1 MTLNIGNKVVY
12 PCQGPCVINSIVE
25 KVVADRPIRFY
36 YLSLLDN
43 GGQLLVPV
51 DKAQAIGVRLLLNKS
66 EIPHLLGGLMQMSD
80 VTSDWKQRAKE
91 NSQLL
96 ASGLALDV
104 AAVVKSLTTLNDRK
118 PLSALESQT
127 LEKARKLLVGEIA
140 AVMNEPW
147 SAAEERVNQA
157 LQASREARVPVTLA
171 V

>member
-1 MTLNIGNKVVY
+1 MTLNVGNKVVY

-25 KVVADRPIRFY
+25 KLVAERPIRFY

-51 DKAQAIGVRLLLNKS
+51 DKAQAIGVRLLLNKV
-66 EIPHLLGGLMQMSD
+66 EIPKLLGNLMKTTD
-80 VTSDWKQRAKE
+80 ITSDWKQRAKE

-96 ASGLALDV
+96 ASGSAFDV
-104 AAVVKSLTTLNDRK
+104 AAVVESLTALNDRK

-140 AVMNEPW
+140 AVMDEPR
-147 SAAEERVNQA
+147 SAAEERVNQV
-157 LQASREARVPVTLA
+157 LQARREACTQPA
-171 V
+171 